1 MRKRETQTYKQK
13 IPDVT
18 EREKRVEKRKDRSV
32 FNLKIVRDGRGTRL
46 RIWMGVHPTKKLW
59 F

>member
-18 EREKRVEKRKDRSV
+18 ERERKEWKKEKTEVS
-32 FNLKIVRDGRGTRL
+32 LIS
-46 RIWMGVHPTKKLW
+46 KLLETAEELD
-59 F
+59 